1 MDVLLDSTEA
11 GILTAI
17 PSLKLGQT
25 LTTGTKIL
33 MKTMTATLFLLCQLL
48 IKQMLL
54 ENISVLNKR
63 A

>member
-17 PSLKLGQT
+17 PSLKLGKT
-25 LTTGTKIL
+25 LATGTKIL